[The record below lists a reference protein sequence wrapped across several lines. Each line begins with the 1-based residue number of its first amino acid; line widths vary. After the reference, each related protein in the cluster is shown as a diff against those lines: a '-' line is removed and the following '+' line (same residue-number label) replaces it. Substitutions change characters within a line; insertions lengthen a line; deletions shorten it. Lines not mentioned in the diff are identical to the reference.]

1 MPTFSAEKLT
11 EFAAALLTAGGLG
24 KEEAL
29 LVAWS
34 LVGGNLRGYDSHG
47 VMRIPQYLGQV
58 AKGDTVPDAE
68 FEVLKETPSLLTVD
82 AHWGFGQR
90 QARQFTERLIE
101 KAKAAGVAVGTMIR
115 SAHVGRLGE
124 YCEMA
129 TEAGLIG
136 MMMVNNHGAV
146 HRVSPPGGKASR
158 LSTNPMAVAIPHGDE
173 PIVVDFCTSATAEGK
188 VRVLKMAGQ
197 KCPDGWILDSQG
209 RPTNDPNDLYGNPHG
224 SLRPMGGDQ
233 AHKGFGLSLMVDIF
247 CGALS
252 GGRCSREVP
261 SNQVGNGVFMMVFDP
276 EHFGGTEHFDSEV
289 SQLVDWV
296 RSCPRVDGVDEVIMP
311 GEPERR
317 TLARKRAEG
326 IALDEG
332 NWSQLVK
339 LAEELGVDVPE

>member
-1 MPTFSAEKLT
+1 MPTFSAAELT
-11 EFAAALLTAGGLG
+11 EFAAALLARGGIDRQ
-24 KEEAL
+24 EAE
-29 LVAWS
+29 LVAQS

-47 VMRIPQYLGQV
+47 VMRIPQYMGLV
-58 AKGDTVPDAE
+58 SKGDIVAGAE
-68 FEVLKETPSLLTVD
+68 FEVLNETPSLLTVD

-90 QARQFTERLIE
+90 QARQFSERLID
-101 KAKAAGVAVGTMIR
+101 KAKTSGVAVGTMIQ
-115 SAHVGRLGE
+115 SSHVGRLGE

-129 TEAGLIG
+129 AESGLIG

-146 HRVSPPGGKASR
+146 HRVSPPGGKSSR
-158 LSTNPMAVAIPHGDE
+158 LSTNPLAVAIPRGDE

-188 VRVLKMAGQ
+188 VRVMKMAGQ
-197 KCPDGWILDSQG
+197 KCPEGWIIDSEG
-209 RPTNDPNDLYGNPHG
+209 RPTTDPNDLYGDPHG

-276 EHFGGTEHFDSEV
+276 AHFGGTEHFASEV

-296 RSCPRVDGVDEVIMP
+296 RSSPTVDGVERIILP
-311 GEPERR
+311 GEPERE
-317 TLARKRAEG
+317 TLARKQAEG
-326 IALDEG
+326 ITLDEG

-339 LAEELGVDVPE
+339 LADELGVDVPE